1 MSRIY
6 NHPDTVPPE
15 TMNRREFL
23 TLCAV
28 GVLPAALTA
37 CQGESSQVSKEKPRP
52 TRRSSPT
59 SQASPTTHPSPP
71 SGTDWSELSRTLRG
85 TLVRPNS
92 QEYPTARQLFNPRFD
107 NVFPTAI
114 AYCASPAD
122 VGTCLAFARRFRLPL
137 APRSGGHSYA
147 GYSTTTGLVLDMT
160 PMNSVVVDA
169 GTRTATV
176 GAGARLIDVY
186 AALAQHGLALPA
198 GTCPAVGIA
207 GLTLGGG
214 VGVLSRKWGLTC
226 DNLLAAQVVV
236 ADGRVLTCDTHHD
249 PDLFWALRGSGGGNF
264 GVVTSLSFRVHQLAT
279 LSLFTLTWPWSVAA
293 TVVDAWQHWAP
304 QAPDEVW
311 SGCLLQATSDKQSD
325 PVVQVYGVSIGDVA
339 PLDSLLQRLTG
350 QVGVAPLNRSLWEA
364 SLLETMLDE
373 ANCSDKTVGEC
384 HLPSQNLHG
393 QVPRSTFRAK
403 SDYFTSFLPRQ
414 GLDLLVKAISRCQTS
429 PTLGEGGVGLDAFGG
444 AINRVATDAT
454 AFVHRDTL
462 FSAQYTAT
470 WNANAPASIVEANHS
485 WLTEMWQEMRPY
497 ASGSAYQNYID
508 PDLIH
513 WQHAYYGS
521 NLLRLQRVK
530 AAYDPSDLFHFEQS
544 ISPAVG
550 H

>member
-28 GVLPAALTA
+28 GVLPAVLSA

-59 SQASPTTHPSPP
+59 SQASPTTQPSPP

-85 TLVRPNS
+85 MLVQPNS

-107 NVFPTAI
+107 NVFPAAI

-122 VGTCLAFARRFRLPL
+122 VGTCLAFARRFRLPF

-147 GYSTTTGLVLDMT
+147 GYSTTTGLVLDVT
-160 PMNSVVVDA
+160 PMSSVVVNA
-169 GTRTATV
+169 GTQTATV

-198 GTCPAVGIA
+198 GTCPTVGIA
-207 GLTLGGG
+207 GLALGGG

-236 ADGRVLTCDTHHD
+236 ADGRVLTCDAHHD
-249 PDLFWALRGSGGGNF
+249 PDLFWALRGGGGGNF

-339 PLDSLLQRLTG
+339 PLDSLLQQLTG

-429 PTLGEGGVGLDAFGG
+429 PTLGEGSVGLDAFGG
-444 AINRVATDAT
+444 AINRVAADAT

-462 FSAQYTAT
+462 FSAQYAAT
-470 WNANAPASIVEANHS
+470 WNANAPASIVETNHS
-485 WLTEMWQEMRPY
+485 WLTEMWQELHPY
-497 ASGSAYQNYID
+497 ASESAYQNYID

-521 NLLRLQRVK
+521 NLLRLQHVK

>member
-1 MSRIY
+1 MSRNY
-6 NHPDTVPPE
+6 NHPDTVPPD

-28 GVLPAALTA
+28 GVLPAVLSA
-37 CQGESSQVSKEKPRP
+37 CQGESPQESKAKPRP
-52 TRRSSPT
+52 TGRPSPT
-59 SQASPTTHPSPP
+59 NHASPTTQPSP
-71 SGTDWSELSRTLRG
+71 SGTDWSDLSRALRG

-92 QEYPTARQLFNPRFD
+92 QAYPTARQLFNPRFD
-107 NVFPTAI
+107 NVFPAAI

-122 VGTCLAFARRFRLPL
+122 VAACLAFARRFRLPL

-160 PMNSVVVDA
+160 PMSSVVVDA

-198 GTCPAVGIA
+198 GTCPTVGIA

-236 ADGRVLTCDTHHD
+236 ADGRVLTCDALHD
-249 PDLFWALRGSGGGNF
+249 PDLFWALRGGGGGNF

-279 LSLFTLTWPWSVAA
+279 LSLFTLAWPWDVAA

-304 QAPDEVW
+304 QAPDKVW

-325 PVVQVYGVSIGDVA
+325 PIVQVYGVSIGDVA
-339 PLDSLLQRLTG
+339 PLDALLQQLTDR
-350 QVGVAPLNRSLWEA
+350 VGVAPLNRSLWEA
-364 SLLETMLDE
+364 GLLETMLDE
-373 ANCSDKTVGEC
+373 ANCSGKTVGEC
-384 HLPSQNLHG
+384 HLPGQNLHG
-393 QVPRSTFRAK
+393 QVPQSTFRAK
-403 SDYFTSFLPRQ
+403 SDYFTSFLPRR
-414 GLDLLVKAISRCQTS
+414 GLDQLVKAISRCQTS

-444 AINRVATDAT
+444 AINRVAADAT
-454 AFVHRDTL
+454 AFVHRDAL
-462 FSAQYTAT
+462 FSAQYAAT
-470 WNANAPASIVEANHS
+470 WNANAAASIVEMNHS

-497 ASGSAYQNYID
+497 ASGAAYQNYID
-508 PDLIH
+508 PDLVH
-513 WQHAYYGS
+513 WQRAYYGS
-521 NLLRLQRVK
+521 NLPRLQHVK

-544 ISPAVG
+544 IPVLAP
-550 H
+550 